1 MIHGTWKR
9 WKIQI
14 FFSISLFL
22 KKYFVIKIKEM
33 KIWQIIAPKYVLQCT
48 YSFDTDFLVLKIKI
62 LMSFMVIDSV
72 QTKKVHKFK
81 VKLSYAR
88 ISEERDV
95 ILLPPVVYVVH
106 TTPGVSENKIWEKWV
121 TFIECNLFI
130 IRIVGP
136 ESEHFVLLVK
146 SIASSLQK

>member
-1 MIHGTWKR
+1 MVLKKM
-9 WKIQI
+9 KISD
-14 FFSISLFL
+14 FFFYFPFF

-33 KIWQIIAPKYVLQCT
+33 KIWQIIATKHILQYT

-62 LMSFMVIDSV
+62 LMSFMVVDSV

-88 ISEERDV
+88 ISKERDV

-106 TTPGVSENKIWEKWV
+106 TTPGVSENKI
-121 TFIECNLFI
+121 
-130 IRIVGP
+130 
-136 ESEHFVLLVK
+136 
-146 SIASSLQK
+146 

>member
-1 MIHGTWKR
+1 MYKLLILKEKNCKNYDTRYLK
-9 WKIQI
+9 KMKNSD
-14 FFSISLFL
+14 FFFYFLFL

-33 KIWQIIAPKYVLQCT
+33 KIWQIIATKHILQCT

-62 LMSFMVIDSV
+62 LMSFMVVDSV

-106 TTPGVSENKIWEKWV
+106 TPPGVSENKI
-121 TFIECNLFI
+121 
-130 IRIVGP
+130 
-136 ESEHFVLLVK
+136 
-146 SIASSLQK
+146 

>member
-1 MIHGTWKR
+1 MVLKKM
-9 WKIQI
+9 KISD
-14 FFSISLFL
+14 FFFYFPFL

-62 LMSFMVIDSV
+62 LMSFMVVDSV

-81 VKLSYAR
+81 VQLSYAR
-88 ISEERDV
+88 ISKERDV

-106 TTPGVSENKIWEKWV
+106 TPPGVSENKI
-121 TFIECNLFI
+121 
-130 IRIVGP
+130 
-136 ESEHFVLLVK
+136 
-146 SIASSLQK
+146 

>member
-1 MIHGTWKR
+1 MYKLLILQEKNCKNYDTRYLK
-9 WKIQI
+9 KMKNSD
-14 FFSISLFL
+14 FFFYFLFF

-33 KIWQIIAPKYVLQCT
+33 KIWQIIATKYILQCT

-62 LMSFMVIDSV
+62 LMSFMVVHSV

-81 VKLSYAR
+81 VQLSYAR

-106 TTPGVSENKIWEKWV
+106 TPPGVSENKI
-121 TFIECNLFI
+121 
-130 IRIVGP
+130 
-136 ESEHFVLLVK
+136 
-146 SIASSLQK
+146 

>member
-1 MIHGTWKR
+1 M
-9 WKIQI
+9 KISD
-14 FFSISLFL
+14 FFFYFPFL

-81 VKLSYAR
+81 VQLSYAR

-106 TTPGVSENKIWEKWV
+106 TTPGVSENKI
-121 TFIECNLFI
+121 
-130 IRIVGP
+130 
-136 ESEHFVLLVK
+136 
-146 SIASSLQK
+146 

>member
-1 MIHGTWKR
+1 MVLEKDENFR
-9 WKIQI
+9 F

-22 KKYFVIKIKEM
+22 KKYFVTKIKEM
-33 KIWQIIAPKYVLQCT
+33 KIWQTIAPKYVLQCT

-62 LMSFMVIDSV
+62 LMSFMVVDSV

-88 ISEERDV
+88 ISKERDV

-106 TTPGVSENKIWEKWV
+106 TPPGVSENKI
-121 TFIECNLFI
+121 
-130 IRIVGP
+130 
-136 ESEHFVLLVK
+136 
-146 SIASSLQK
+146 

>member
-1 MIHGTWKR
+1 
-9 WKIQI
+9 
-14 FFSISLFL
+14 
-22 KKYFVIKIKEM
+22 M

-106 TTPGVSENKIWEKWV
+106 TPPGVSENKI
-121 TFIECNLFI
+121 
-130 IRIVGP
+130 
-136 ESEHFVLLVK
+136 
-146 SIASSLQK
+146 

>member
-1 MIHGTWKR
+1 
-9 WKIQI
+9 
-14 FFSISLFL
+14 
-22 KKYFVIKIKEM
+22 
-33 KIWQIIAPKYVLQCT
+33 
-48 YSFDTDFLVLKIKI
+48 
-62 LMSFMVIDSV
+62 MVVDSV

-81 VKLSYAR
+81 VQLSYAR

-106 TTPGVSENKIWEKWV
+106 TPPGVSENKIWEKWV

-146 SIASSLQK
+146 SKASSLQK